1 MIETNAIVLISYNN
15 EQDPPLLIQPALQ
28 HPSTDG
34 HLSSAFFFQTQKMN
48 KSPLLEAEQYL

>member
-34 HLSSAFFFQTQKMN
+34 HLSSAFFFQTQKM
-48 KSPLLEAEQYL
+48 QVHF